1 MCSSQNPF
9 YFEICL
15 ARKNRSPDLD
25 PNGFGEALDVSAK
38 KVGPGS
44 SRNNKSRHFGKPKC
58 LLVKTDRESRESH
71 GEFFSIKK
79 V

>member
-1 MCSSQNPF
+1 MFFSQNPF
-9 YFEICL
+9 YFEICF

-44 SRNNKSRHFGKPKC
+44 SSKKKVISGPKC
-58 LLVKTDRESRESH
+58 EW
-71 GEFFSIKK
+71 
-79 V
+79 